1 VSDHSLENAVMQAL
15 AENRLVHAD
24 EIAVQAIG
32 GDLVLRGTVGSLVQQ
47 AEAVRTARNVPGVST
62 VEDRLRV
69 RPLGIDGRANADT
82 EAAVEAALVADDEL
96 HAADIDVEAR
106 DDTVILRGIVELP
119 SQRDRAERIAM
130 AVGGVAHVRN
140 QLGIWITASADD
152 VAQRVTDAIGADAI
166 VGADR
171 ITVNVRDNAVT
182 LTGTVTSREHR
193 DAAIAAAA
201 GAPGVADVQDEL
213 TVLRDP
219 S

>member
-82 EAAVEAALVADDEL
+82 EAAVQAALADDDEL

-171 ITVNVRDNAVT
+171 ITVNVRDKAVT

-193 DAAIAAAA
+193 DAAVAAAA

>member
-32 GDLVLRGTVGSLVQQ
+32 DDLVLRGTVGSLVQQ

-82 EAAVEAALVADDEL
+82 EAAVQAALADDDEL

-193 DAAIAAAA
+193 DAAVAAAA

-213 TVLRDP
+213 TVLPDP